1 MTRGENSASFK
12 RAVYASLSA
21 HVVLFL
27 LILASPSLPKSSKKG
42 MVQYIPLTF
51 VSPGGGGGGGGG
63 GGPLKAAPPPVKK
76 ETLRDLTVPQK
87 VKEEAKPGLLYP
99 VEKPKKGTQP
109 KTEKKAAITKPEPSP
124 SATAKETGAAGGA
137 GGEGSGMGTGLR
149 IGTGTGPGGPGYG
162 GAGGFSD
169 FPYTY
174 YLQIITDRVS
184 ANWFTSLVDP
194 GVAGNFQTIILFRI
208 NKDGQVSDLKV
219 EESSGITQLDLS
231 ALRAVKAS
239 SPFPPLPRDYDEA
252 YLVIHLIFEH
262 SK

>member
-1 MTRGENSASFK
+1 MNPGGNGASFK
-12 RAVYASLSA
+12 RAIYASLCV

-27 LILASPSLPKSSKKG
+27 LILVSPSLPKSSKKG

-51 VSPGGGGGGGGG
+51 VGPGGGGGGASG
-63 GGPLKAAPPPVKK
+63 GGPLKAAPPPAKK

-87 VKEEAKPGLLYP
+87 VKEEPKPGLRYP
-99 VEKPKKGTQP
+99 VEKPKKETQP
-109 KTEKKAAITKPEPSP
+109 KTEKKAAITKPEPG
-124 SATAKETGAAGGA
+124 SAETAKETAEAGG

-149 IGTGTGPGGPGYG
+149 IGTGMGPGGPGYG
-162 GAGGFSD
+162 GAGGLSN
-169 FPYTY
+169 FPFTY

-184 ANWFTSLVDP
+184 SNWFTSLVDP

-219 EESSGITQLDLS
+219 EESSGITPLDLS

-239 SPFPPLPRDYDEA
+239 SPFPPLPRDYDEP